1 VQQFSP
7 EHVAALVAIAAAMWR
22 PPPRRVLAVV
32 MAGAFVAEQI
42 AYVVTGDWRVTLNL
56 PLQLSDAVTFVAV
69 LALWRPRARLAEM
82 LWFWA
87 LTASLQATL
96 TPDLAQSFPDVR
108 YFTYFLTHGGAL
120 VAVVALRALPQP
132 GGMWRAYAAT
142 LAWTALAAV
151 GDIVTGGNYMF
162 LRHKPARASLLD
174 VMGPWPV
181 YIAAA
186 AVLALALFA
195 VLQAIGD
202 AVRERTDRTGTIA

>member
-1 VQQFSP
+1 VPQFSP
-7 EHVAALVAIAAAMWR
+7 EHIAALVAIAAAMLR
-22 PPPRRVLAVV
+22 PPPPRVLAVII
-32 MAGAFVAEQI
+32 AGTFVAEQV
-42 AYVVTGDWRVTLNL
+42 AYVVAGEWRATLNL
-56 PLQLSDAVTFVAV
+56 PLQLSDAVTFVAIG
-69 LALWRPRARLAEM
+69 ALWRPRPRLVEL

-108 YFTYFLTHGGAL
+108 YFTYFVTHGGAL

-132 GGMWRAYAAT
+132 GGMWRAYVAT

-151 GDIVTGGNYMF
+151 GDVVTGGNYMF
-162 LRHKPARASLLD
+162 LRHKPGHASLLD

-195 VLQAIGD
+195 VLQLAGD
-202 AVRERTDRTGTIA
+202 RLRRPSPG